1 MSSAYKL
8 NKQNDNIEPWHTP
21 FPIWKVCC
29 SMTSSVVSCPV
40 YRFRRRQVRWSGKI
54 LRKLYSQRNQK
65 PDIKT
70 LWFYSIP
77 EFHICS
83 TKTIMKAAFKE
94 AILVHVLFRCGV
106 HEGWWRRKRLQK
118 AQPETLEN
126 NVMGNS
132 SRKKRQKLSLL
143 PGHVSQDLTGRLVIA
158 CIQWLL
164 VVYHSFLYKWED
176 FCFLLIFRY
185 QFLALTLSVRYDG
198 ENRMESL
205 VFEFDILNPLV
216 KIWTWCRKLFATRD
230 SGIGVQGSN

>member
-1 MSSAYKL
+1 MIL
-8 NKQNDNIEPWHTP
+8 FNPW
-21 FPIWKVCC
+21 
-29 SMTSSVVSCPV
+29 
-40 YRFRRRQVRWSGKI
+40 
-54 LRKLYSQRNQK
+54 
-65 PDIKT
+65 
-70 LWFYSIP
+70 IP
-77 EFHICS
+77 YLLHKNNYEGS
-83 TKTIMKAAFKE
+83 TAFKE

-158 CIQWLL
+158 CIQWLS